1 MLGIKRLN
9 RIQRI
14 STTTDKPYTHISA
27 AKPTATTE
35 FPAASDERT
44 LQLRAM
50 YARMAE
56 RQALMNAETE
66 AARLW

>member
-9 RIQRI
+9 RTQQTRI
-14 STTTDKPYTHISA
+14 TAEKPYTHISA
-27 AKPTATTE
+27 AKTTATSELNTV
-35 FPAASDERT
+35 ADEHT

-56 RQALMNAETE
+56 RQALMDAETE

>member
-9 RIQRI
+9 RTQRI
-14 STTTDKPYTHISA
+14 STTTETRYTAINA
-27 AKPTATTE
+27 AKTTATPE
-35 FPAASDERT
+35 LPAAADERT

-56 RQALMNAETE
+56 RQALMDAETE